1 MPPRPRKSLDST
13 RLQNSLRANIL
24 NLVSSMISYTF
35 FELLCGPLSITLAV
49 EFSQL
54 FVPVDLEPFASDSMS
69 CRVEGQ
75 Q

>member
-1 MPPRPRKSLDST
+1 MPPRPHKSLDFM
-13 RLQNSLRANIL
+13 RLQNSLCANIL
-24 NLVSSMISYTF
+24 NLVSSMISYVLQVALWPSFYNT
-35 FELLCGPLSITLAV
+35 V

-54 FVPVDLEPFASDSMS
+54 FVPVDLEPSASNSMS